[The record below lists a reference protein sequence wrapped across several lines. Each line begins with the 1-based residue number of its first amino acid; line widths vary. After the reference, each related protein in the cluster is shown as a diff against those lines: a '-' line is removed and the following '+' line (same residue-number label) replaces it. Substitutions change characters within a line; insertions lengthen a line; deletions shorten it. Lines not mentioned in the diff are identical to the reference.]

1 MAVSRQDAWTEDEDL
16 LLKEIVLQ
24 HIREGGTQL
33 KAFEIVAEK
42 LSRTA
47 AACGFRWNSYLRKKY
62 ETDIELAK
70 QERKKFR
77 QQKEKKNSEK
87 KLLHYEEAGGRSE
100 ITIDDVIAFL
110 KSTQHQPVNNRLEEE
125 NKSLREKISFLEQKV
140 EEFKNENEQLHEQLK
155 KIENEFYAFI
165 KMMEKVRERAGLK
178 EEAEEEKMK
187 HKKRPF
193 QFGQE

>member
-1 MAVSRQDAWTEDEDL
+1 MAVTRQDAWTEDEDQFL
-16 LLKEIVLQ
+16 AEIVLQ
-24 HIREGGTQL
+24 YIREGGTQL

-77 QQKEKKNSEK
+77 QQKERKNSEK
-87 KLLHYEEAGGRSE
+87 KMLHYEEAGRSE

-110 KSTQHQPVNNRLEEE
+110 KSTQHQSVNNQLEEAVVLIRHSTFSSHLFPFRQQAGCQE
-125 NKSLREKISFLEQKV
+125 IYAKRTNLLLIFVKSF
-140 EEFKNENEQLHEQLK
+140 
-155 KIENEFYAFI
+155 A
-165 KMMEKVRERAGLK
+165 
-178 EEAEEEKMK
+178 
-187 HKKRPF
+187 
-193 QFGQE
+193 

>member
-1 MAVSRQDAWTEDEDL
+1 MAVTRQDAWTEDEDQFL
-16 LLKEIVLQ
+16 AEIVLQ
-24 HIREGGTQL
+24 YIREGGTQL

-77 QQKEKKNSEK
+77 QQKERKNSEK
-87 KLLHYEEAGGRSE
+87 KMLHYEEAGRSE

-110 KSTQHQPVNNRLEEE
+110 KSTQHQSVNNQLEEE
-125 NKSLREKISFLEQKV
+125 NKSLRETISFLEQKV

-178 EEAEEEKMK
+178 EEA
-187 HKKRPF
+187 
-193 QFGQE
+193 